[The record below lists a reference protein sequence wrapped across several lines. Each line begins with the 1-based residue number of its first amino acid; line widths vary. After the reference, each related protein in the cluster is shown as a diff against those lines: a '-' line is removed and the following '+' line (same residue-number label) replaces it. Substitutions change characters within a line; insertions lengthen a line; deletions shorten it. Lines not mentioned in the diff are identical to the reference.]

1 MAAIYFSGFFSS
13 QWKAFDSLPRTE
25 TYMFYDEAV
34 HSAFDAFALS
44 TSYVLFTLFMLVLDI
59 FSRQFSAQP
68 SISSGETFQYF
79 IQGATFFFWCPA
91 FWMNSAQTCMA

>member
-1 MAAIYFSGFFSS
+1 
-13 QWKAFDSLPRTE
+13 
-25 TYMFYDEAV
+25 MFYDEAV

-79 IQGATFFFWCPA
+79 IQGATFFFLVSCILDE
-91 FWMNSAQTCMA
+91 FSTDMHGMISMNNKTVKCNNNTVYRVYF